1 MTTHHFQLSYS
12 VRPLDQSEAAV
23 RMAEGVSL
31 KMLQT
36 SVEGWGKPDQSASS
50 IAGTLELSE
59 GDIAS
64 KRDEALACIKGVFS
78 DVLASNDASFDVAVH
93 IEALVDRLGPALV
106 LEV

>member
-1 MTTHHFQLSYS
+1 M
-12 VRPLDQSEAAV
+12 AAS
-23 RMAEGVSL
+23 VSL
-31 KMLQT
+31 KMLQM
-36 SVEGWGKPDQSASS
+36 SVDGWGEPDQLASS

-59 GDIAS
+59 RDIAR
-64 KRDEALACIKGVFS
+64 KRDEALAYIKGVFS